1 MNYAGF
7 LSRFIAWVLDGIIVG
22 ILAWALGLVLSPII
36 ALTSD
41 AGNGVSGLLIGA
53 LGLFLLL
60 FLLFFQFVYF
70 GYFWSKNGQ
79 SLGMKLANIRVVRS
93 SEDSPLSFVRAGLR
107 GTAGYWISGLLFG
120 LGYIW
125 AAFDADKETWHD
137 KLFDTWVVVA

>member
-7 LSRFIAWVLDGIIVG
+7 FSRFIAWVLDGIIVS
-22 ILAWALGLVLSPII
+22 ILAWLLGLILSPII
-36 ALTSD
+36 ASTSD
-41 AGNGVSGLLIGA
+41 AGNGMFGLIIGI

-79 SLGMKLANIRVVRS
+79 SLGMKLVNIRVVRS
-93 SEDSPLSFVRAGLR
+93 SEDTPLSFLRAGLR
-107 GTAGYWISGLLFG
+107 GTVGYWISGFIFG

-137 KLFDTWVVVA
+137 KLFDTWVINA